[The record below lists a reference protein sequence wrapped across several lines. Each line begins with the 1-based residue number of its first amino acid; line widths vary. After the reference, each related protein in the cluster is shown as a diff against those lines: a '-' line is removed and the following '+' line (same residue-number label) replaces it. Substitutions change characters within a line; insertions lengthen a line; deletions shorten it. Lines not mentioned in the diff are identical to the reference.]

1 MPAHIEPL
9 RGFVVAP
16 QIGSGQIDILL
27 YDNRKPVLFRNGD
40 LVFATPDSV
49 AGIVEVKSNIGN
61 RGVLRDA
68 LTSLADDAAM
78 IRGGR
83 QGSEG
88 LFVGLFSYTTDI
100 EDWAG
105 VLEDIDAVATGS
117 FSRVVSHVCLGCS
130 HFSRFWEESPGP
142 RPARGYNTWHAYRLE
157 NQAAGYFINNLIAT
171 VAGESVAKNHALWFP
186 EPSKE
191 LQRIGTRQFRPH
203 NQRLHPTVA
212 RRRVRDRG

>member
-1 MPAHIEPL
+1 LPAHIEPL

-78 IRGGR
+78 IR
-83 QGSEG
+83 
-88 LFVGLFSYTTDI
+88 
-100 EDWAG
+100 WA
-105 VLEDIDAVATGS
+105 
-117 FSRVVSHVCLGCS
+117 
-130 HFSRFWEESPGP
+130 
-142 RPARGYNTWHAYRLE
+142 
-157 NQAAGYFINNLIAT
+157 
-171 VAGESVAKNHALWFP
+171 
-186 EPSKE
+186 
-191 LQRIGTRQFRPH
+191 
-203 NQRLHPTVA
+203 
-212 RRRVRDRG
+212 